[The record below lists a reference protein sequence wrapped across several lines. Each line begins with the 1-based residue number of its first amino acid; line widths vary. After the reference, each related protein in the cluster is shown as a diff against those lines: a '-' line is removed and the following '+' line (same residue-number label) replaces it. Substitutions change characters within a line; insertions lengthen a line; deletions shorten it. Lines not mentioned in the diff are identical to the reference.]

1 MRPAK
6 REAAESEGCDHAWVP
21 PPKTRF
27 SEKCDAM
34 RVNTSPLFE
43 LARDLVRFNHI
54 VSAANLVGQWSL
66 PAQEIP
72 AELLRPNAL
81 GSRVLRNYS
90 KNSGVFPVRIVP
102 GGTEVAVGPNDNF
115 AHPRYTS
122 FSPGTDAS

>member
-1 MRPAK
+1 MV
-6 REAAESEGCDHAWVP
+6 S

-34 RVNTSPLFE
+34 RLNTSPLFE
-43 LARDLVRFNHI
+43 IARVLVRFNHI

-72 AELLRPNAL
+72 AEFLRPSAV

-90 KNSGVFPVRIVP
+90 KNSACFQSELCP
-102 GGTEVAVGPNDNF
+102 GEQK
-115 AHPRYTS
+115 
-122 FSPGTDAS
+122 

>member
-1 MRPAK
+1 
-6 REAAESEGCDHAWVP
+6 
-21 PPKTRF
+21 
-27 SEKCDAM
+27 M
-34 RVNTSPLFE
+34 RVKTSPISEIAFV
-43 LARDLVRFNHI
+43 LVRFDYI

-66 PAQEIP
+66 PVQEIP
-72 AELLRPNAL
+72 AELLRPNAV

-102 GGTEVAVGPNDNF
+102 WGTEIAVGRYDNF

>member
-1 MRPAK
+1 MIERSK
-6 REAAESEGCDHAWVP
+6 KKDD
-21 PPKTRF
+21 
-27 SEKCDAM
+27 DAM

-43 LARDLVRFNHI
+43 LARVLVRFDHI
-54 VSAANLVGQWSL
+54 VSAASLVGQWSL

-81 GSRVLRNYS
+81 RSDALRNYS

-102 GGTEVAVGPNDNF
+102 WGTEVAVGRNDNF

-122 FSPGTDAS
+122 FSPGIAS